1 MKRLTC
7 IHGLDEENCPTCRI
21 IRSTL
26 PRTKVEGSG
35 LPDFKIKNPFYKG
48 DASLN
53 DKLSKEIT
61 TKKLNMPKTTLSPIL
76 KPTLI
81 TDIPKFENKLF
92 SERLT
97 ELDISKEDNFKIS
110 KKIPLENPN
119 WKFEDED

>member
-1 MKRLTC
+1 MTC
-7 IHGLDEENCPTCRI
+7 IHGLDEESCPTCRI
-21 IRSTL
+21 IRSSL
-26 PRTKVEGSG
+26 PNVKLERRKMH
-35 LPDFKIKNPFYKG
+35 DFKIKNPFFTT

-61 TKKLNMPKTTLSPIL
+61 TKKLNMPKTTGSPIL

-81 TDIPKFENKLF
+81 TDLPNFENKLF
-92 SERLT
+92 LERLK

-119 WKFEDED
+119 WKFEEED